1 MTEPNGI
8 EAWREVHSKLL
19 VACELAQE
27 AVDVQLSQQRYWLE
41 EIVGNVTEHGTLE
54 ITSHWAHP
62 SAYRRTISKRKRNSL
77 KKRRRTISEATFMRG
92 KKRKF
97 KLLKAVGRDSVSS
110 SKGESE
116 SASVTSSHAEAPP
129 RKLRIKMKRPSQP
142 KPPPPPPPPPAP
154 CQYEEPESADEEEE
168 PEHHESTH
176 NLAARDYVEA
186 QQYVGQNPLQMMVRS
201 MSLEVPKEMRHGILT
216 VNLPCG
222 SSFLG
227 RRRLW

>member
-1 MTEPNGI
+1 
-8 EAWREVHSKLL
+8 
-19 VACELAQE
+19 
-27 AVDVQLSQQRYWLE
+27 
-41 EIVGNVTEHGTLE
+41 
-54 ITSHWAHP
+54 
-62 SAYRRTISKRKRNSL
+62 
-77 KKRRRTISEATFMRG
+77 MRG

-142 KPPPPPPPPPAP
+142 KPPPL
-154 CQYEEPESADEEEE
+154 EEPESADEEEE
-168 PEHHESTH
+168 PEHHESSH
-176 NLAARDYVEA
+176 NHAARDYVEA

-201 MSLEVPKEMRHGILT
+201 LSLKVPKEMRHGLLT

-222 SSFLG
+222 SLFLG
-227 RRRLW
+227 RGRLW